1 MALITP
7 FRDEG
12 AADEIF
18 AVAERHFERSLLA
31 LDALVT
37 EVEARA
43 ATAGGPEIRRA
54 AQDLRAAMQALFEER
69 KKLET
74 VRNKEAGLVHG
85 FAFDLDA
92 ARAEVGGLLDRLRA
106 ARGAGGVS

>member
-7 FRDEG
+7 FGDEG
-12 AADEIF
+12 AAGEVL

-31 LDALVT
+31 LDALVS
-37 EVEARA
+37 EVEQRA
-43 ATAGGPEIRRA
+43 TVGGPEIKRA
-54 AQDLRAAMQALFEER
+54 AQDLRAAMQALFDER
-69 KKLET
+69 KRLET
-74 VRNKEAGLVHG
+74 VRNREAGLVHG

-92 ARAEVGGLLDRLRA
+92 ARLEVGSLLDRLRA

>member
-12 AADEIF
+12 AAGEVL
-18 AVAERHFERSLLA
+18 AVAERHFERSLIT
-31 LDALVT
+31 LDALVS
-37 EVEARA
+37 EVEQRA
-43 ATAGGPEIRRA
+43 AGGGPEIKRA
-54 AQDLRAAMQALFEER
+54 AQDLRAAMQALFDER
-69 KKLET
+69 KRLET
-74 VRNKEAGLVHG
+74 VRNREAGLVHG

-92 ARAEVGGLLDRLRA
+92 ARLEVGGLLDRLRA